1 MFAACIRPTNSEH
14 LLVLVRMEGSV
25 RLTGKCRRPKGG
37 WLQHSPRLRD
47 QILDILVSRPGWML
61 QLLKQIESKRISPS
75 AIGLR
80 HRGPLIAHSSDRVR
94 RRAAAVFDKAVD
106 ADRERVIRRYHVALD
121 LTGKPKRG
129 GVIFQKKC
137 SACHQPPKTGHHTGP
152 DLWALRDRSPQTLL
166 VGILDP
172 NRAVEPRYVSYSAVT
187 TDGRIL
193 TGVLP
198 SETGNAI
205 TLVDQQGKRHVLL
218 RSELA
223 ELKSTGKSL
232 MPDGLETEI
241 PDPQDLA
248 DLLAYLS
255 ADRPPAQQ
263 GSGER

>member
-1 MFAACIRPTNSEH
+1 
-14 LLVLVRMEGSV
+14 
-25 RLTGKCRRPKGG
+25 
-37 WLQHSPRLRD
+37 
-47 QILDILVSRPGWML
+47 
-61 QLLKQIESKRISPS
+61 
-75 AIGLR
+75 
-80 HRGPLIAHSSDRVR
+80 
-94 RRAAAVFDKAVD
+94 
-106 ADRERVIRRYHVALD
+106 
-121 LTGKPKRG
+121 
-129 GVIFQKKC
+129 
-137 SACHQPPKTGHHTGP
+137 
-152 DLWALRDRSPQTLL
+152 
-166 VGILDP
+166 
-172 NRAVEPRYVSYSAVT
+172 
-187 TDGRIL
+187 
-193 TGVLP
+193 LP